1 MDSQNF
7 PNSRFFDG
15 HPVLLLNR
23 FDYVAFGAFVK
34 LDSGERSVAAASHLP

>member
-1 MDSQNF
+1 MGSQNF
-7 PNSRFFDG
+7 LFKRIFDG

-34 LDSGERSVAAASHLP
+34 LDTGERSVAAASHLP